1 MNTANLSIDKK
12 YIREIDDNLAEVE
25 LIVPTMHC
33 AGCMSKIEGG
43 LKGQLGIERA
53 RANLSTKRVCLRF
66 QPSRVSLSGLIS
78 RLEGLGFEASPF
90 DPELVDDDREREQRS
105 LLLALA
111 VAGFASMNIM
121 LLSVSVWSGSD
132 MDAETREMFHWISAF
147 IAVLAISY
155 SGRPFFRSAF
165 RALKVGSVNMDVPI
179 SLAVILAT
187 LASIYE
193 AATGGEHVY
202 FDAGVMLLFFLLIG
216 RYLDH
221 RMRAR
226 ATSAA
231 QNLLALKA
239 VPATVIEEDGSTTV
253 MAADTVLPGS
263 QVMVATGM
271 RVPVDGIVL
280 VGDSEIDTSL
290 VTGETVPKEI
300 TIGDQ
305 VFAGTLNL
313 GVAITVQVT
322 SRGEHTLL
330 AEIVR
335 LLEAAEQGRSKY
347 VRLADRLAKAYAPA
361 VHFLAATTFLGWFFI
376 LGEWHTPLMRAIAVL
391 IITCPCALGL
401 AVPVVQVVA
410 SSRLLFKG
418 ILVKAADGLERLAA
432 VDTIVFDKTGTLTL
446 GELRLN
452 NRDSIAE
459 DDIKVAAAMG
469 ATSNHP
475 LSQAVAVAGAGL
487 ALPVLEKVKEI
498 PGSGI
503 EAVLNGSPVKLGR
516 RAYVGV
522 EGEAASDGPELWLQS
537 GDGRHVLFTFADEL
551 RPDAVEIISTLKND
565 GYALHLLSGDRIEV
579 ASKIA
584 TSLGIDSVLAD
595 QRPDEKINFIE
606 DLKSKGKTVL
616 MVGDGLNDAPA
627 LRAANVSISPSS
639 ATDITQTAAD
649 FIFQG
654 KKLAPL
660 VEVIDVAKKTKRLV
674 FENFAL
680 ALGYNIFAVPLAIFG
695 FVTPLVAAL
704 AMSSSSIIVTLNALR
719 LKWVRS
725 RTEIM
730 PS

>member
-1 MNTANLSIDKK
+1 MENQSIDKK
-12 YIREIDDNLAEVE
+12 YVRDLGDGIAEVD

-43 LKGQLGIERA
+43 FKGQPGIERA
-53 RANLSTKRVCLRF
+53 RANLSTKRVALRF
-66 QPSRVSLSGLIS
+66 KPSHVSLSGLIA

-90 DPELVDDDREREQRS
+90 DAELVDDDRDRESRA

-132 MDAETREMFHWISAF
+132 MDGETQAMFHWISAI

-155 SGRPFFRSAF
+155 SGRPFFRSAY
-165 RALKVGSVNMDVPI
+165 RALKVRSVNMDVPI
-179 SLAVILAT
+179 SLAVLLAT
-187 LASIYE
+187 LSSIYE

-239 VPATVIEEDGSTTV
+239 VPATVINEDGSTTV
-253 MAADTVLPGS
+253 MAADTVIPGTR
-263 QVMVATGM
+263 VMVATGM
-271 RVPVDGIVL
+271 RVPVDGTVL
-280 VGDSEIDTSL
+280 AGESEIDTSL
-290 VTGETVPKEI
+290 VTGETVPKK
-300 TIGDQ
+300 TVLGDQ

-313 GVAITVQVT
+313 GAAITVQVT

-361 VHFLAATTFLGWFFI
+361 VHLLAATTFFGWFFM

-410 SSRLLFKG
+410 SARLLSKG

-452 NRDSIAE
+452 NRNMVSDDDLKIAS
-459 DDIKVAAAMG
+459 AMG
-469 ATSNHP
+469 ATSHHP
-475 LSQAVAVAGAGL
+475 LSKAIAVAGAGL
-487 ALPVLEKVKEI
+487 ALPLLENVQEI
-498 PGSGI
+498 TGSGI
-503 EAVLNGSPVKLGR
+503 EATLGGASVKLGR

-522 EGEAASDGPELWLQS
+522 VGDASSDAPELWLQTA
-537 GDGRHVLFTFADEL
+537 DGRQVLFTFADEL
-551 RPDAVEIISTLKND
+551 RSDAAEIIGTLKQE
-565 GYALHLLSGDRIEV
+565 GYEVHLLSGDRLEV
-579 ASKIA
+579 ASAVAKIV
-584 TSLGIDSVLAD
+584 GIDSVQAD

-606 DLKSKGKTVL
+606 ALKNAGKTVL

-654 KKLAPL
+654 QKLASL
-660 VEVIDVAKKTKRLV
+660 IEVIDVAKKTKRLV

-680 ALGYNIFAVPLAIFG
+680 ALGYNIIAVPLAIFG
-695 FVTPLVAAL
+695 FVTPLIAAL
-704 AMSSSSIIVTLNALR
+704 AMSSSSIIVTVNALR

-725 RTEIM
+725 RAKIM

>member
-1 MNTANLSIDKK
+1 MNNANLSIDKK
-12 YIREIDDNLAEVE
+12 YIRDLGDDLAEVD

-43 LKGQLGIERA
+43 FKGQPGIERA
-53 RANLSTKRVCLRF
+53 RANLSTKRVYLRF
-66 QPSRVSLSGLIS
+66 QPGRVSLSGLIS

-90 DPELVDDDREREQRS
+90 DAELVDDDRERESRS

-132 MDAETREMFHWISAF
+132 MDDETRAMFHWISAF

-165 RALKVGSVNMDVPI
+165 RALKVGTVNMDVPI
-179 SLAVILAT
+179 SLAVLLAT

-221 RMRAR
+221 KMRAR

-239 VPATVIEEDGSTTV
+239 VPATVINDDGSTTV
-253 MAADTVLPGS
+253 MAADTVIPS
-263 QVMVATGM
+263 THVMVAMGM
-271 RVPVDGIVL
+271 RVPVDGTVL
-280 VGDSEIDTSL
+280 SGESEVDTSL
-290 VTGETVPKEI
+290 VTGETVPKQI
-300 TIGDQ
+300 TLGDQ

-313 GVAITVQVT
+313 GAAIVVQVT

-410 SSRLLFKG
+410 SGRLLSKG

-452 NRDSIAE
+452 NRDSLTE

-475 LSQAVAVAGAGL
+475 LSQAAAVAGAGFV
-487 ALPVLEKVKEI
+487 LPSLEQVKEI
-498 PGSGI
+498 SGSGI
-503 EAVLNGSPVKLGR
+503 EAILDGAPVKLGR

-522 EGEAASDGPELWLQS
+522 AGEASSDSPELWLQTA
-537 GDGRHVLFTFADEL
+537 DGRHVLFTFADEL
-551 RPDAVEIISTLKND
+551 RPDAVEIMNTLKLD
-565 GYALHLLSGDRIEV
+565 GYELHLLSGDRLEV
-579 ASKIA
+579 ASKVA
-584 TSLGIDSVLAD
+584 KTVGIDSVHAD

-606 DLKSKGKTVL
+606 SLKAEGKTVL

-639 ATDITQTAAD
+639 ASDITQTAAD

-654 KKLAPL
+654 QKLASL
-660 VEVIDVAKKTKRLV
+660 IEVIDVAKKTKRLV

-680 ALGYNIFAVPLAIFG
+680 ALSYNTIAVPLAIFG
-695 FVTPLVAAL
+695 FVTPLIAAL
-704 AMSSSSIIVTLNALR
+704 AMSSSSIIVTVNALR
-719 LKWVRS
+719 LRWVKS
-725 RTEIM
+725 RAKIM